1 MVQWNAECK
10 PDGQMRRLVGSSF
23 LLAAVPVNTE
33 CSESEPTGAAAAERL
48 NRPCF
53 EMRSKINELTR

>member
-33 CSESEPTGAAAAERL
+33 CSESEPGGREGATGPQAAHR
-48 NRPCF
+48 C
-53 EMRSKINELTR
+53 SSG